1 MPDRRRAQWFD
12 PIAPIDRPPEPVPCA
27 RAELVLQAI
36 ELLRHYER
44 PGARLVAE
52 GLARWLSEG
61 GDLARLLGLRV
72 RRGQRAPMTALRLR
86 ARNELLRELVASRGA
101 APAALAGEI
110 AAGATPEARRLRELG
125 APTSPRQVAR
135 ILSGRA
141 RGRDTSS

>member
-12 PIAPIDRPPEPVPCA
+12 PIAPAERPPEPDPYA

-44 PGARLVAE
+44 PGARLVAD

-72 RRGQRAPMTALRLR
+72 RRGQRAPTTALRLR
-86 ARNELLRELVASRGA
+86 ARNELLRELVASSGA
-101 APAALAGEI
+101 APTALASEI
-110 AAGATPEARRLRELG
+110 AAGETPEARRLRDLG

-135 ILSGRA
+135 ILAGRA
-141 RGRDTSS
+141 RRRDTSS

>member
-12 PIAPIDRPPEPVPCA
+12 PIAPAERPPEPDPYA

-44 PGARLVAE
+44 PGARLVAD

-72 RRGQRAPMTALRLR
+72 RRGRRAPMTTLRLR
-86 ARNELLRELVASRGA
+86 ARNELLREVAATSGA
-101 APAALAGEI
+101 SPAVLADAIATGETE
-110 AAGATPEARRLRELG
+110 AARRLRELG
-125 APTSPRQVAR
+125 APGSPRQVAR
-135 ILSGRA
+135 ILSGRT
-141 RGRDTSS
+141 RRRDTSS

>member
-12 PIAPIDRPPEPVPCA
+12 PIAPTDRPPEPDPCA

-72 RRGQRAPMTALRLR
+72 RRGRRAPMTALRLR
-86 ARNELLRELVASRGA
+86 ARNELLRELGASRGA

-110 AAGATPEARRLRELG
+110 AAGETPEARRLRELG

-135 ILSGRA
+135 ILAGRA